1 MKPLLFATAF
11 VFIAASPS
19 ARAITLDALLHETL
33 AHNAEIQKAKTE
45 LEQAAGRRLVFR
57 AVGLPDAIVGSAG
70 GDQGG
75 YRAGSDENTPF
86 GFGYGGILQ
95 PLFNASIPAAWRRGD
110 VEILI
115 AEQKVNMAVSEQLHA
130 ARLAFYTALYQ
141 SSLKALREGQRQRL
155 TENSAT
161 QKSRYEAGLTDR
173 NASVGAELQTR
184 ELDPQVE
191 AAQRAY
197 QGARLKLAEAMG
209 MNVKSGAALPDAD
222 GELRYR
228 EVDVDL
234 AQATRIAL
242 EQRPDLKLARLMV
255 RAATEEQRMIEAA
268 YYPGVN
274 IGAGG
279 EGIPVSG
286 VRKEAQGSPNKSDD
300 TFSSEAREGAAY
312 TWRVIDNGKV
322 GGAVAKQRGAK
333 ETNEL
338 LLRKMEQDAPR
349 DLARI
354 HNDLEAIATKQHALK
369 AASGAAEQSAA
380 TTRESLAAGIV
391 SQLEYRLAENS
402 LLDVRSGL
410 LGLAYRQ
417 NVALAEWDRAL
428 GRYLEFS
435 DESTR
440 NVQ

>member
-1 MKPLLFATAF
+1 
-11 VFIAASPS
+11 
-19 ARAITLDALLHETL
+19 
-33 AHNAEIQKAKTE
+33 
-45 LEQAAGRRLVFR
+45 
-57 AVGLPDAIVGSAG
+57 
-70 GDQGG
+70 
-75 YRAGSDENTPF
+75 
-86 GFGYGGILQ
+86 
-95 PLFNASIPAAWRRGD
+95 
-110 VEILI
+110 
-115 AEQKVNMAVSEQLHA
+115 
-130 ARLAFYTALYQ
+130 
-141 SSLKALREGQRQRL
+141 
-155 TENSAT
+155 
-161 QKSRYEAGLTDR
+161 
-173 NASVGAELQTR
+173 
-184 ELDPQVE
+184 
-191 AAQRAY
+191 
-197 QGARLKLAEAMG
+197 
-209 MNVKSGAALPDAD
+209 LPDAD

-234 AQATRIAL
+234 AKATQVAL

-255 RAATEEQRMIEAA
+255 RAATEEQRMIAAA
-268 YYPGVN
+268 YYPAVN

-300 TFSSEAREGAAY
+300 TFSSEAREGGNY
-312 TWRVIDNGKV
+312 TWRVIDNGQV

-333 ETNEL
+333 EANEL

-410 LGLAYRQ
+410 LGLAYLQ

-440 NVQ
+440 NMQ

>member
-1 MKPLLFATAF
+1 MKQFFFAVAF
-11 VFIAASPS
+11 VSIAASPIAS
-19 ARAITLDALLHETL
+19 AITLDALFRQTL

-45 LEQAAGRRLVFR
+45 LEQASGRRLVFR
-57 AVGLPDAIVGSAG
+57 AVGLPDATIGSAG

-95 PLFNASIPAAWRRGD
+95 PLFNASIPAARRRGD
-110 VEILI
+110 VELLI
-115 AEQKVNMAVSEQLHA
+115 AEQKVNVAVSEQLHA

-141 SSLKALREGQRQRL
+141 RSLKELRQEQRQRL
-155 TENSAT
+155 TENAAT
-161 QKSRYEAGLTDR
+161 QKSRYESGVADR
-173 NASVGAELQTR
+173 NASVAAELQTR
-184 ELDPQVE
+184 ELDPRVE
-191 AAQRAY
+191 AAERAY

-209 MNVKSGAALPDAD
+209 VNVKSGAALPDAD

-228 EVDVDL
+228 KIDVDL
-234 AQATRIAL
+234 AQAARTAL
-242 EQRPDLKLARLMV
+242 EERPDLKLARLMV
-255 RAATEEQRMIEAA
+255 RAAREEQRMIEAA
-268 YYPGVN
+268 YYPGIN
-274 IGAGG
+274 IGAAG
-279 EGIPVSG
+279 EGIPMSG
-286 VRKEAQGSPNKSDD
+286 VRKEASGSPNKSDD
-300 TFSSEAREGAAY
+300 TFSSEAREGGGY

-322 GGAVAKQRGAK
+322 GGAVAQQRAAR

-338 LLRKMEQDAPR
+338 LVHRMEQDVPR

-354 HNDLEAIATKQHALK
+354 HNDLEAIATKQHSLM
-369 AASGAAEQSAA
+369 AASGSAEQSAA
-380 TTRESLAAGIV
+380 TTRESLAAGIA

-402 LLDVRSGL
+402 WLDVRSGL

-435 DESTR
+435 DESAR

>member
-1 MKPLLFATAF
+1 MKQLLFATAF

-19 ARAITLDALLHETL
+19 ARAITLDALLHQTL

-57 AVGLPDAIVGSAG
+57 AVGLPDAIIGSAG

-95 PLFNASIPAAWRRGD
+95 PLFNAGIPAARRRGD
-110 VEILI
+110 VELLI

-141 SSLKALREGQRQRL
+141 GSLKTLREGQRQRL

-161 QKSRYEAGLTDR
+161 QKSRYEAGLADR
-173 NASVGAELQTR
+173 NASVGAELQIR

-234 AQATRIAL
+234 ATATAAAV
-242 EQRPDLKLARLMV
+242 ENRPDLRLARLMV
-255 RAATEEQRMIEAA
+255 RAANEEQRIMEAG
-268 YYPGVN
+268 YYPAINV
-274 IGAGG
+274 GAGG
-279 EGIPVSG
+279 YGIPVSG
-286 VRKEAQGSPNKSDD
+286 VHKENEDSPRRSDD
-300 TFSSEAREGAAY
+300 FVSSEAREGAAY

-333 ETNEL
+333 EANEL

-402 LLDVRSGL
+402 LLDVQSGL